1 MACKTTCAMAR
12 TPQAKATMPKAKA
25 PRSDFVS
32 WCWIPMS
39 MMNVWKIIW
48 KVIVARSWSLSRS
61 ADGFGPGLIDTSESS
76 LWKVRKAFLL
86 KLCFLLVHP
95 SSSWLFQS
103 LINSKN
109 EKMAEG
115 NKKIEKKSRAKKWRG
130 LSSILSG
137 VFQKDQPLLPSSW
150 DELTFLFLKIQQHTL
165 QCQSEKWRY
174 WKVWCRTRFLLCH
187 RDFPLF
193 LDPD

>member
-137 VFQKDQPLLPSSW
+137 VFQTRSAPSSLIMRW
-150 DELTFLFLKIQQHTL
+150 AHLLI
-165 QCQSEKWRY
+165 SENPTTHATMPIRKMEI
-174 WKVWCRTRFLLCH
+174 LESLM
-187 RDFPLF
+187 
-193 LDPD
+193 